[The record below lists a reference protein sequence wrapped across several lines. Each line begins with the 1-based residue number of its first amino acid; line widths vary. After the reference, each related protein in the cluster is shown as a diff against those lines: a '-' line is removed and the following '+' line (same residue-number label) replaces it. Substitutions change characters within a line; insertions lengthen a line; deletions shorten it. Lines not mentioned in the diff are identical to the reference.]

1 LVQASR
7 GLKRKTRNILSKT
20 PRTKGMTPITHEFRE
35 FEVGEKVSVVIDPG
49 VHYGMPHMRF
59 QGKTGVVTG
68 KQGRSFV
75 INVYDGDKLKTVVSR
90 PEHLK
95 KSN

>member
-1 LVQASR
+1 MVQTSR
-7 GLKRKTRNILSKT
+7 GFRRKTRNILSKT

-35 FEVGEKVSVVIDPG
+35 FDVGEKVSVVIDPA

-68 KQGRSFV
+68 KQGRAFV
-75 INVYDGDKLKTVVSR
+75 VDLYVGNKLKTVVAR

-95 KSN
+95 KSF

>member
-1 LVQASR
+1 MVQTSR
-7 GLKRKTRNILSKT
+7 GLRRKTRNILSKT
-20 PRTKGMTPITHEFRE
+20 PRSRGMTPITHEFRE
-35 FEVGEKVSVVIDPG
+35 FEVGEKVSVVIDPA

-68 KQGRSFV
+68 KQGRAFV
-75 INVYDGDKLKTVVSR
+75 VDLYMGDKLKTVVAR

-95 KSN
+95 KAL